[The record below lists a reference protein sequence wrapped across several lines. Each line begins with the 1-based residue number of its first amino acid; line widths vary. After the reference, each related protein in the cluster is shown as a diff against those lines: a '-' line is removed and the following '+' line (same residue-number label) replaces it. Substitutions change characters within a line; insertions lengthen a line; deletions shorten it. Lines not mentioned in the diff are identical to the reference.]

1 MSIKKSRS
9 LIAKESYKI
18 RGAFTHN
25 KGRLWNKEEITLL
38 KKNYHNKLNSKLSS
52 LLKRNESSIQ
62 HKANR
67 LNLHKSKVFWKTN
80 PVITNKLFK
89 SKNNPMTNS
98 IIRKKVIN
106 KLKEGYKEGKIKL
119 SGIALKSKLGL
130 TKKENH
136 PNWLGGISFE
146 PYDKKFDKSF
156 CNLIK
161 KRDNNLCMVCNAL
174 TLKFLCI
181 HHIDYNKKNTCK
193 ENCISLCNSCHVKT
207 NYNRSSWIK
216 FFQTLM
222 SDRYGYNYENNYN

>member
-52 LLKRNESSIQ
+52 LLKRNESS
-62 HKANR
+62 
-67 LNLHKSKVFWKTN
+67 
-80 PVITNKLFK
+80 
-89 SKNNPMTNS
+89 
-98 IIRKKVIN
+98 
-106 KLKEGYKEGKIKL
+106 
-119 SGIALKSKLGL
+119 LKSKLGL

-174 TLKFLCI
+174 ILKFLCV